1 MLKSMT
7 GFGRAEVS
15 EGDRKVTVE
24 MKSVNHRYLELGIKV
39 PRKLNFLE
47 GNVRNEMKKF
57 VSRGKV
63 DVFISYENLGK
74 GDECIRYNSMLAKEY
89 FDCYEQIS
97 RELGLEN
104 DVKTSY
110 IMRSPDVVTIVAN
123 IDNLISGNVSAEL
136 GHIINL
142 TAQNVTIDEAVI
154 KLIETREEEGKRLQA
169 DLISKLDGMIENVKF
184 ITEKSPVIV
193 AEYKEKITNKIHEL
207 LEDSQ
212 IDESRI
218 AQEVIVFADKVCV
231 DEELVRLDS
240 HIKAMREDLLKG
252 ETVGRR
258 LDFIAQEMNR
268 EANTTL
274 SKTSDPEISDH
285 AIMLKTD
292 IEKVREQIQNIE

>member
-47 GNVRNEMKKF
+47 GSVRNEMKKF

-110 IMRSPDVVTIVAN
+110 IMRSPDVITIEN
-123 IDNLISGNVSAEL
+123 
-136 GHIINL
+136 
-142 TAQNVTIDEAVI
+142 AQDDEEAIEALVIKAIDEAVI
-154 KLIETREEEGKRLQA
+154 KLIETREEEGKRLQV

-207 LEDSQ
+207 LEDNQ

-218 AQEVIVFADKVCV
+218 AQEVTVFADKVCV

-240 HIKAMREDLLKG
+240 HIKAMKEALIKAMREDLIKG
-252 ETVGRR
+252 GTVGRR

-274 SKTSDPEISDH
+274 SKTSDSEISDH

>member
-47 GNVRNEMKKF
+47 GSVRNEMKKF

-110 IMRSPDVVTIVAN
+110 IMRSPDVITIEN
-123 IDNLISGNVSAEL
+123 
-136 GHIINL
+136 
-142 TAQNVTIDEAVI
+142 AQDDEEAIEALVIKAIDEAVI
-154 KLIETREEEGKRLQA
+154 KLIETREEEGKRLQV

-207 LEDSQ
+207 LEDNQ

-218 AQEVIVFADKVCV
+218 AQEVTVFADKVCV

-240 HIKAMREDLLKG
+240 HIKAMREDLIKCG
-252 ETVGRR
+252 TVGRR

-274 SKTSDPEISDH
+274 SKTSDSEISDH

>member
-47 GNVRNEMKKF
+47 GSVRNEMKKF

-110 IMRSPDVVTIVAN
+110 IMRSPDVITIEN
-123 IDNLISGNVSAEL
+123 
-136 GHIINL
+136 
-142 TAQNVTIDEAVI
+142 AQDDEEAIEALVIKAIDEAVI
-154 KLIETREEEGKRLQA
+154 KLIETREEEGKRLQV

-207 LEDSQ
+207 LEDNQ

-218 AQEVIVFADKVCV
+218 AQEVTVFADKVCV

-240 HIKAMREDLLKG
+240 HIRVMREDLIKG
-252 ETVGRR
+252 GTVGRR

-274 SKTSDPEISDH
+274 SKTSDSEISDH

>member
-110 IMRSPDVVTIVAN
+110 IMRSPDVVTIEN
-123 IDNLISGNVSAEL
+123 
-136 GHIINL
+136 
-142 TAQNVTIDEAVI
+142 AQDDEETIEALVIKAIDEAVL
-154 KLIETREEEGKRLQA
+154 KLIETREEEGRRLQV

-218 AQEVIVFADKVCV
+218 AQEVTVFADKVCV

-240 HIKAMREDLLKG
+240 HIKAMREDFLKG
-252 ETVGRR
+252 GTVGRR

>member
-110 IMRSPDVVTIVAN
+110 IMRSPDVVTIEN
-123 IDNLISGNVSAEL
+123 
-136 GHIINL
+136 
-142 TAQNVTIDEAVI
+142 AQDDEEAIEALVIKAIDEAVI

-240 HIKAMREDLLKG
+240 HIKTMREDLLKG